1 MKSNLKQKFKLG
13 TTLFSF
19 TNEFWSHEFTFEQL
33 VRKVGELGL
42 GPGLE
47 VIGFQSIRGF
57 PNVSDEFAARFRDL
71 VAMYKL
77 EPTSLAINADVWA
90 RRGGAPLSVDETV
103 AYLDPQIRA
112 AKKLGFPVVR
122 SQLAAT
128 PEVVERLLPLV
139 EKLGVRMGPEL
150 HAPWTIDSPAVV
162 AYRELYARLRSP
174 LLGFIPDFGSC
185 AKAWPAPY
193 LRQLR
198 EAGIPP
204 ALLDLAMSVW
214 NGEGDTQW
222 KRDEF
227 ARRAAAEKFE
237 PARDPRGRAPPASTT
252 ATVVGSGRESTR
264 PVISQLHVEGNE
276 TTVPYDKLL
285 PMFVEGGYEGYMSS
299 EWGTC
304 TPAAAALKLYRNTM
318 RCQSAPRAV
327 QLRRCARHDARAKP
341 RCVYFARVIR
351 DDTGTPNGVIARSS
365 S

>member
-1 MKSNLKQKFKLG
+1 MSTPLKQKFKLG

-19 TNEFWSHEFTFEQL
+19 TNEFWSREFSFDQL
-33 VRKVGELGL
+33 VQKVGELGI

-57 PNVSDEFAARFRDL
+57 PNVSDDFAARFRDL
-71 VAMYKL
+71 VAQYKL

-90 RRGGAPLSVDETV
+90 RRGGAPLSTDETV

-112 AKKLGFPVVR
+112 AAKLGFPVVR

-128 PEVVERLLPLV
+128 PDVVERLLPLV

-150 HAPWTIDSPAVV
+150 HAPWTIDAPVIT

-204 ALLDLAMSVW
+204 ALLDLALEVW

-227 ARRAAAEKFE
+227 ARRAAAAKYE
-237 PARDPRGRAPPASTT
+237 PAFISRLGVLFSMLIKQDPRVWMEIMPQ
-252 ATVVGSGRESTR
+252 
-264 PVISQLHVEGNE
+264 IIHVHCKFYDFDAEGNE

-285 PMFVEGGYEGYMSS
+285 PMFVEGGYSGYMSS
-299 EWGTC
+299 EWEGHM
-304 TPAAAALKLYRNTM
+304 YSRG
-318 RCQSAPRAV
+318 SGIEAV
-327 QLRRCARHDARAKP
+327 QKHHALSKRILAR
-341 RCVYFARVIR
+341 Y
-351 DDTGTPNGVIARSS
+351 N
-365 S
+365 